1 MTDIRPGIVSLL
13 VDTRN
18 LGGPTS
24 KIKHL
29 DGSPLTQDEV
39 RLVCSATWDELI
51 AAWGMKELDESFDPA
66 YPMAAADPDEQDD
79 HLDIMTSGELAGQ
92 VKLLARIALGLAA
105 TDSAAYDMLRN
116 LSLTADELA
125 SRFNEENRP

>member
-29 DGSPLTQDEV
+29 DGSPLTQGEV
-39 RLVCSATWDELI
+39 SLVCSATWDELI
-51 AAWGMKELDESFDPA
+51 AAWGMKELDASFDPD
-66 YPMAAADPDEQDD
+66 YPLAADEQEKCPRCGMLLDPDGTCSNLYWRGKQ
-79 HLDIMTSGELAGQ
+79 
-92 VKLLARIALGLAA
+92 
-105 TDSAAYDMLRN
+105 LRPC
-116 LSLTADELA
+116 TK
-125 SRFNEENRP
+125 EN